1 MVPLRSATTLFGRP
15 ALISDCAPM
24 MLRVR
29 PAQLTTT
36 SVSGEG
42 AMSRMRSTSSA
53 PGTLVAVG
61 IETRWNSSNGR
72 LSTTTMSVPLSH
84 QARRA
89 PRREML
95 GVWQACSMCSP
106 NALLGTLTP
115 ENSSKPAFS
124 QAAMPPS
131 QIGQVGVAG
140 GGEDLGGALDQ
151 AVAVVAQ
158 HDAGVAA
165 RHQPRE
171 AQLQPAQ
178 RHRARPQQMAARED
192 QLFAQID
199 QRQLARRRRAWL

>member
-42 AMSRMRSTSSA
+42 AMSWMRSTSSA

-72 LSTTTMSVPLSH
+72 LSTTTMSVPLRIRPSSSS
-84 QARRA
+84 A
-89 PRREML
+89 EML

-115 ENSSKPAFS
+115 ENSSSPAFS
-124 QAAMPPS
+124 QAATPPC
-131 QIGQVGVAG
+131 
-140 GGEDLGGALDQ
+140 
-151 AVAVVAQ
+151 
-158 HDAGVAA
+158 
-165 RHQPRE
+165 R
-171 AQLQPAQ
+171 
-178 RHRARPQQMAARED
+178 
-192 QLFAQID
+192 
-199 QRQLARRRRAWL
+199 